1 MRSSFIAA
9 DDDTTEASEEHEEN
23 EDDDENSAALA
34 AEERALRA
42 EVAAAER
49 EAARLGAARAAL
61 EAAEAQQ
68 HAAEC
73 AHWRAYAQHTTR
85 LHRATDALQHAQAA
99 AAACAAT
106 ERRLARA
113 RDVPAALAGVQ
124 SPTALAASS
133 TAALS
138 AALPPL
144 FVFPPVCGS
153 SSGGSSS
160 SEHVGTIRGYRLG
173 VVAGVTPEELNTALG
188 HAAFVLAT
196 LAGRLAHRL
205 ARCQLRPLGA
215 RSTVQLRAPAPA
227 PVHPL
232 YTLAEPRFAEPGGGV
247 SPGSTSTSNSTGS
260 SGSNSNSNSG
270 GGETRPRSNSQLM
283 RWLTLSPR
291 APEPVSTGAGTGAG
305 AGGAFEEGLVLL
317 LACLDELVQH
327 CVRLYPA
334 VRIPVT
340 VCRDAIR
347 WKQEPFCSV
356 RPSAAGRENWN
367 HAMLVLLLALHRI
380 ALQLRPLT
388 AALRPPRSPLPHM
401 TATAT
406 AATATATATT
416 AAAGLDITAVQPQN
430 T

>member
-1 MRSSFIAA
+1 MRSEGGDEYVFPFHVPRLCAPCARALTIALETRRQGLDEAGRAVAAQHRALLDAAAAAAAATAATATQSHDADLRSSFIAA
-9 DDDTTEASEEHEEN
+9 DDDTTEASEEHEDDDEN
-23 EDDDENSAALA
+23 DENSAALA

-124 SPTALAASS
+124 SPAALAASS

-215 RSTVQLRAPAPA
+215 RSTVQLRAPAHA

-232 YTLAEPRFAEPGGGV
+232 YTLAKPRFAEPGGGV

-260 SGSNSNSNSG
+260 D
-270 GGETRPRSNSQLM
+270 R
-283 RWLTLSPR
+283 
-291 APEPVSTGAGTGAG
+291 
-305 AGGAFEEGLVLL
+305 
-317 LACLDELVQH
+317 
-327 CVRLYPA
+327 
-334 VRIPVT
+334 
-340 VCRDAIR
+340 
-347 WKQEPFCSV
+347 KSV
-356 RPSAAGRENWN
+356 
-367 HAMLVLLLALHRI
+367 V
-380 ALQLRPLT
+380 
-388 AALRPPRSPLPHM
+388 
-401 TATAT
+401 
-406 AATATATATT
+406 
-416 AAAGLDITAVQPQN
+416 
-430 T
+430 